1 MKKEDKKSSEYISEF
16 LNFTRDL
23 QDLFDFHYDAVN
35 DCDCACGDLKHQIE
49 LGPYK
54 DRNKAATALKKVL
67 QRRRIHKDFVDVN
80 SELVKYF
87 KDPRIYKGL

>member
-49 LGPYK
+49 LGSYIE
-54 DRNKAATALKKVL
+54 DL
-67 QRRRIHKDFVDVN
+67 N
-80 SELVKYF
+80 SC
-87 KDPRIYKGL
+87 